1 MKVTFVLPEFN
12 LHGGTRI
19 VAGYADRLRRR
30 GHEVVAVA
38 PPPRAPSLSRRVRS
52 WLRGRGWPPGPRRRA
67 SHFDGLGIACRTL
80 DRWRPV
86 EDRDLPDA
94 DVVVATWW
102 LTAEWVARL
111 SPRKGAKH
119 YLIQMHEAAVEGM
132 PAARVEAT
140 WRLPLRKLVVSRWLA
155 DLARDHFGVDDVA
168 LVPNAVDPDVF
179 HAAPRG
185 KRPEPTVGLLYSLEK
200 HKATDLVLRAV
211 DRVAARVPGT
221 RVVAFGIPPVDDRL
235 PLPAGASYRRSPPQD
250 QLRTIYERC
259 DVWVSGSTF
268 EGFNL
273 PPLEAMA
280 CRCPIVSTRN
290 GAMPDLID
298 DGVNGHLVDVGDL
311 DALADRA
318 ARVLELPDDAWRAMS
333 DAAHRT
339 ATRYTWDEAT
349 DLFEAALRP
358 AVDRQPAESHSH
370 A

>member
-1 MKVTFVLPEFN
+1 MKVTFVLPGFN

-30 GHEVVAVA
+30 GHDVLVAA
-38 PPPRAPSLSRRVRS
+38 PPPRAPSLPARLRGL
-52 WLRGRGWPPGPRRRA
+52 LRGRGWPRGPGRRP
-67 SHFDGLGIACRTL
+67 SHFDGLDIPCRTL

-111 SPRKGAKH
+111 SSRKGAKS

-132 PAARVEAT
+132 PAERVEAT
-140 WRLPLRKLVVSRWLA
+140 WRLPLRKIVVSRWLA
-155 DLARDHFGVDDVA
+155 ELARDHFGVDDVA
-168 LVPNAVDPDVF
+168 LVPNAVDLEVF
-179 HAAPRG
+179 HAEPRD
-185 KRPEPTVGLLYSLEK
+185 KRPEPTVGLLYSHER
-200 HKATDLVLRAV
+200 HKATDLVLRALDGV
-211 DRVAARVPGT
+211 TARVPGL

-235 PLPAGASYRRSPPQD
+235 PLPPGASYRRSPPQD
-250 QLRTIYERC
+250 RLRTIYERC

-280 CRCPIVSTRN
+280 CRCPVVSTRN
-290 GAMPDLID
+290 GAMPDLIE

-311 DALADRA
+311 DALTDRT
-318 ARVLELPDDAWRAMS
+318 ARVLELPAAAWRAMS
-333 DAAHRT
+333 DAARRT
-339 ATRYTWDEAT
+339 AARYTWDDAT
-349 DLFEAALRP
+349 DLFEAALRS
-358 AVDRQPAESHSH
+358 AVDHHRAGSYSN